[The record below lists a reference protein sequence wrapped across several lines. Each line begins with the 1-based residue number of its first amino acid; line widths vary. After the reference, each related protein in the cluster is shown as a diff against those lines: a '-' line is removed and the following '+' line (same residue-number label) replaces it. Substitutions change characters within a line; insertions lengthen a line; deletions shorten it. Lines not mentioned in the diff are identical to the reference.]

1 MVCRSFWSALRW
13 SGFTFAR
20 YSSIV
25 LGFFVAESTVAPTEL
40 FPVVS
45 SLQFRDVDLFHLK
58 HRVHDAFGLLG
69 VLLVQH
75 VNQDG
80 WSDLP
85 RHAEFVLEPAARGFL
100 PASRDKIVPIIV
112 HFFLG
117 LTVHNKRNRFV
128 ELELRTA
135 V

>member
-25 LGFFVAESTVAPTEL
+25 LSFFVAESIVVPTEL

-75 VNQDG
+75 VNQKTVGVTCHDRPNL
-80 WSDLP
+80 SLSQP
-85 RHAEFVLEPAARGFL
+85 HADSSPPPALSF
-100 PASRDKIVPIIV
+100 SQ
-112 HFFLG
+112 
-117 LTVHNKRNRFV
+117 
-128 ELELRTA
+128 
-135 V
+135 